1 MPTLYELLQGQRPM
15 SAMGQMP
22 NFSLA
27 SLLGIGQAQAAP
39 PQMYGTANVGPDT
52 VVRSGAAGAPPV
64 AAPNPNITAGRA
76 AQTPQQIEQLA
87 QMLAQRGIPLEQARA
102 MAMQKAQG
110 R

>member
-1 MPTLYELLQGQRPM
+1 MTLLELLQSQRPM

-22 NFSLA
+22 NMSLA
-27 SLLGIGQAQAAP
+27 GMLGIGSAQAAP
-39 PQMYGTANVGPDT
+39 PQIYGTAGVGPDT
-52 VVRSGAAGAPPV
+52 VVRSGAAGAP
-64 AAPNPNITAGRA
+64 AAPVNNPNVTAGRA

-87 QMLAQRGIPLEQARA
+87 QMLAARGIPLEQARA